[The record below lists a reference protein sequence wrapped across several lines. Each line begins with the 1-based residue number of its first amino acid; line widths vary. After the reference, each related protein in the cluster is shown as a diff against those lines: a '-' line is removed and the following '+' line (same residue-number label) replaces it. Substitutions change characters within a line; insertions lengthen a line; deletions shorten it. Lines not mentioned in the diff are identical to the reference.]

1 MSTTPP
7 EAKRLPLTTVGRP
20 IDLRYPT
27 NLAIVLLTLVTF
39 AAGIWTM
46 TMRGE
51 SFVASVPHSLAW
63 AGTVFLSWALA
74 REVDPD
80 RWYSAFFAAAG
91 GFIAASMYAPP
102 PLLAIFWFLLA
113 LRFIN
118 RSTGYPPGLLDMLG
132 LCVISAWLG
141 WTTHWTFPWLSLP
154 VLLFTGQRPRPATTQ
169 IVFGAAIAAAGIAV
183 GIANGWV
190 MPLSPIASSLEAKI
204 IIAITLACTFVIRS
218 YHHASSLADRTGERL
233 EPKRIQW
240 ALVWGLSVGI
250 ILTFGAGVPLLRV
263 SPLWAALA
271 GAFVGWG
278 FQRLWTHTK
287 NLKR

>member
-1 MSTTPP
+1 MSTMKSESDRP
-7 EAKRLPLTTVGRP
+7 KLTTIGRP

-27 NLAIVLLTLVTF
+27 NLAIVLLTLVMF

-118 RSTGYPPGLLDMLG
+118 RSTGHPPGLLDVAG
-132 LCVISAWLG
+132 FWAISAWLG

-169 IVFGAAIAAAGIAV
+169 IVFGAAIATAGIAV
-183 GIANGWV
+183 GIANG
-190 MPLSPIASSLEAKI
+190 
-204 IIAITLACTFVIRS
+204 
-218 YHHASSLADRTGERL
+218 
-233 EPKRIQW
+233 
-240 ALVWGLSVGI
+240 
-250 ILTFGAGVPLLRV
+250 
-263 SPLWAALA
+263 
-271 GAFVGWG
+271 
-278 FQRLWTHTK
+278 
-287 NLKR
+287 